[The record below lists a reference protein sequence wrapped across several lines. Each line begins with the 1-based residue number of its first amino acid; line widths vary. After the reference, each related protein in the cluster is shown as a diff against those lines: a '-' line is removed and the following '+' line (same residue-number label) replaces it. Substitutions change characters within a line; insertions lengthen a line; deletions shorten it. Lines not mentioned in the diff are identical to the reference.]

1 MAARLLVLGIFIG
14 RIRVLAC
21 EPTGKQYF
29 ALGGNADVEVT
40 AEHAGASSGDSCTWI
55 LVCSFERRVRG
66 GDTMRR
72 KLL

>member
-1 MAARLLVLGIFIG
+1 
-14 RIRVLAC
+14 
-21 EPTGKQYF
+21 
-29 ALGGNADVEVT
+29 VEVT